1 MRTRGGTAGL
11 GGGQRC
17 SEERARPL
25 EPRTRLPRDRVS
37 SQPAAGSSRI
47 PGLSQHL
54 PQRDFIKRGLLL
66 CGYGCSLLARPGSG
80 VRDSSGRQEPRG
92 RGKEAVLSWLCSRD
106 LGRPPQTA
114 PPIKKGGQDVGSWGP

>member
-25 EPRTRLPRDRVS
+25 EPRTRLPWDRVS
-37 SQPAAGSSRI
+37 SQPAAGSSWI

-54 PQRDFIKRGLLL
+54 PQRGFIKRGLPL

-80 VRDSSGRQEPRG
+80 VGGDSTGRQELRG
-92 RGKEAVLSWLCSRD
+92 RGREVILPWLCSRA
-106 LGRPPQTA
+106 LGRPPQNA
-114 PPIKKGGQDVGSWGP
+114 SP